1 MWSYLSSR
9 RSKYQSPQITLSEAN
24 IREKM
29 KYANSFL
36 TLLLPATIHGFSV
49 FGPTKH
55 LSDSCQSFFRLS
67 LSSDADDCGCAGPSL
82 ETVYGG
88 TPSNRAREM
97 NPRKAI
103 AIADSDFYR
112 VTGERVTM
120 DSVLSDDGVE
130 IVVFLR
136 SFG

>member
-1 MWSYLSSR
+1 
-9 RSKYQSPQITLSEAN
+9 
-24 IREKM
+24 
-29 KYANSFL
+29 
-36 TLLLPATIHGFSV
+36 
-49 FGPTKH
+49 
-55 LSDSCQSFFRLS
+55 
-67 LSSDADDCGCAGPSL
+67 
-82 ETVYGG
+82 
-88 TPSNRAREM
+88 M

-136 SFG
+136 SFGWPFCQELILQYDGVRDELLADGIGLKMISIGKPEVG